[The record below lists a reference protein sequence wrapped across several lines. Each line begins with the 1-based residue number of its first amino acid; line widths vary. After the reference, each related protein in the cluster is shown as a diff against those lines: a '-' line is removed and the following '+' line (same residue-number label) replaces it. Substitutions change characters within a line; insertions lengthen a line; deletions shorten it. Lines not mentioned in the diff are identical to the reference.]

1 MTATKEIPCWIY
13 RSPRKEEMYLYL
25 RAEDD
30 FTCLP
35 DALLSNFGEPVKVME
50 LTLTTQRKLARE
62 DVVKVMENLLAQGF
76 HLQMP
81 PKMVVDLYEEDLGL
95 LPAAD

>member
-1 MTATKEIPCWIY
+1 
-13 RSPRKEEMYLYL
+13 MYLYL

-35 DALLSNFGEPVKVME
+35 DTLLNSFGKPEKVME
-50 LTLTTQRKLARE
+50 LALTAQRKLARE
-62 DVVKVMENLLAQGF
+62 DVVKVMDNLLTQGF

-81 PKMVVDLYEEDLGL
+81 PKMAVDLYEEDLGV
-95 LPAAD
+95 LPPSD